1 MTDEDKLF
9 IPNPVR
15 LETITNTKEINS
27 NIDKIQNPF
36 QNLKKAREDLF
47 QKNLDWIKN
56 LKIKE

>member
-9 IPNPVR
+9 IPNPVK

-47 QKNLDWIKN
+47 RKKLDWIKN
-56 LKIKE
+56 LIKE

>member
-1 MTDEDKLF
+1 MTEEDKMF
-9 IPNPVR
+9 IPEPVK

-47 QKNLDWIKN
+47 RKKIDWIKN
-56 LKIKE
+56 LIKE